1 MSLNIGII
9 GLPNVGKSTTFNAL
23 TRAQHAEVA
32 SYPFTTIEPNR
43 AIVPVPDPRLDHLA
57 QLAGRQKII
66 HATIEFVD
74 IAGLVAG
81 ASRGEG
87 LGNKFLAQIRDV
99 DAVLH
104 VVRCFEDENV
114 AHVAGQLDPPT
125 DIATIETELALAD
138 LEQLDRRLDK
148 LESEL
153 KADRGLLPTQQ
164 VAQNLR
170 AHLDN
175 GQPVRTFPER
185 DEPALANLRRE
196 LRFLTDKPV
205 IFLANVGEESLPEG
219 NECVEAVR
227 RHAKAHA
234 AEAVML
240 CAELEMALAGLDDG
254 ERAEMLA
261 LAGLERSGLDQVI
274 AHGYRLLGLI
284 SFFTMNEEEVRAW
297 TIPQGT
303 LAPQAAGRVHT
314 DFERG
319 FIKAEV
325 VPYPAFV
332 EAGSLAAARSA
343 GSLRIEGKEYEVQD
357 GELILFRFNV

>member
-23 TRAQHAEVA
+23 TRAQNAEVA

-57 QLAGRQKII
+57 QLAGREKVI
-66 HATIEFVD
+66 HASIEFVD

-87 LGNKFLAQIRDV
+87 LGNQFLAQIRDV
-99 DAVLH
+99 DALLH
-104 VVRCFEDENV
+104 VVRCFEDDNV
-114 AHVAGQLDPPT
+114 AHVAGRLDPLQ

-138 LEQLDRRLDK
+138 LEQLDRRLEK

-164 VAQNLR
+164 SAHRLR
-170 AHLDN
+170 AHLDG
-175 GQPVRTFPER
+175 GQPVRTFPQR
-185 DEPALANLRRE
+185 HDPALAGLRRE

-205 IFLANVGEESLPEG
+205 IYLANVGEESLPGG
-219 NECVEAVR
+219 NACVEAVG
-227 RHAKAHA
+227 AYAGQQA

-240 CAELEMALAGLDDG
+240 CAELESAMAGMDNA
-254 ERAEMLA
+254 ERLEMLA
-261 LAGLERSGLDQVI
+261 LAGLDRSGLDMVI
-274 AHGYRLLGLI
+274 AGAYRLLGLI
-284 SFFTMNEEEVRAW
+284 SFFTMNEEELRAW

-325 VPYPAFV
+325 IPYPAFV
-332 EAGSLAAARSA
+332 EAGSAAAARAA
-343 GSLRIEGKEYEVQD
+343 GSLRIEGKEYAVQD